1 MIRPEPQSPFSFI
14 LCSHDKTLRRQIT
27 AVVNNLAPINII
39 KTPHWTDCTKLLPD
53 DRPAI
58 LILDADPWEE
68 DDQSPWLSRVA
79 SLQTIDRRIIVIML
93 SPSHDAENAIA
104 AVGHGCF
111 EYLIK
116 PVESKTLTTII
127 NDALRIVKQSSFST
141 RPGQSIS
148 DNNLNDTQIATTD
161 QHAYRARLIGRSA
174 PMMRVYK
181 QIGQAASSAV
191 QVLITGELGTGKEL
205 VARALHDNSP
215 RKNQP
220 FIAINCA
227 AIPDNLLESELFGHE
242 KGAFTG
248 ADRKR
253 IGQFEQAAGGT
264 ILLDEIG
271 DMSPMLQ
278 AKMLRLVQDRSFYR
292 VGGNELLHA
301 DVRILAA
308 THQPLEERIA
318 TGHFRADLF
327 YRLRVVLI
335 HLEPLRNRDVDI
347 ILLAHHFAAL
357 YSRELNRHITAF
369 HPETNKHL
377 LNHTWPGNVRELQNV
392 IKQAIVVAHGST
404 LLPEFLPPLV
414 PLPSYQNSQTST
426 HQSPTSISTI
436 NQSSPTTTDPASP
449 QSIQNTPDSFCEHIL
464 IANDHDAYAVAR
476 RELDRSLIQLV
487 LALHHG
493 NRSAAARHLG
503 ITRLTLQRK
512 IEASTE

>member
-1 MIRPEPQSPFSFI
+1 
-14 LCSHDKTLRRQIT
+14 
-27 AVVNNLAPINII
+27 
-39 KTPHWTDCTKLLPD
+39 
-53 DRPAI
+53 
-58 LILDADPWEE
+58 
-68 DDQSPWLSRVA
+68 
-79 SLQTIDRRIIVIML
+79 
-93 SPSHDAENAIA
+93 
-104 AVGHGCF
+104 
-111 EYLIK
+111 
-116 PVESKTLTTII
+116 
-127 NDALRIVKQSSFST
+127 
-141 RPGQSIS
+141 
-148 DNNLNDTQIATTD
+148 
-161 QHAYRARLIGRSA
+161 
-174 PMMRVYK
+174 MMRVYK

-191 QVLITGELGTGKEL
+191 QVLITGESGTGKEL

-278 AKMLRLVQDRSFYR
+278 AKILRLVQDRSFYR

-369 HPETNKHL
+369 HPETNKKL

-414 PLPSYQNSQTST
+414 SLPHQQTS
-426 HQSPTSISTI
+426 SPQPTQFTTS
-436 NQSSPTTTDPASP
+436 QSS
-449 QSIQNTPDSFCEHIL
+449 QSSSAKVNTLSTNHDTLEPFCERLL
-464 IANDHDAYAVAR
+464 ITHDENAYSEAR
-476 RELDRSLIQLV
+476 QSLDNTLVQLA

-503 ITRLTLQRK
+503 ITRITLQKK
-512 IEASTE
+512 IDAAQKEQNLQ